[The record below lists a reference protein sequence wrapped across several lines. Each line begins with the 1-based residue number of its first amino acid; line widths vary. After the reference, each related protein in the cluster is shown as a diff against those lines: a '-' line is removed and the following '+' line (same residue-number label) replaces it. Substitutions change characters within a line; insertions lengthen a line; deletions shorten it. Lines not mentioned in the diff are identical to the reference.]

1 MARPHKLRHVFFRPG
16 HRRFVPLGPIEGSRE
31 EITLSLDELE
41 ALRLADLEGLYQ
53 EEAAK
58 HMKISRQTF
67 GNIVQAA
74 HRKVAEFLVHSR
86 TLAIE
91 GGHTR
96 MMERQ
101 YHCRACGHGW
111 SVPRDQARAAACPV
125 CTSPDIHRIHADR
138 TYVCDGCGHA
148 WSVPRDQ
155 PDPEGCPECR
165 GMDLQRIKFHRHGY
179 RREGAESSGE
189 NPRRKAARQYRC
201 ATCGYRWALAR
212 QEGRAQACP
221 QCHGDQVA
229 RMRQQEGAA
238 ADRTAP

>member
-16 HRRFVPLGPIEGSRE
+16 HRRFVPLGHVEEPGE

-74 HRKVAEFLVHSR
+74 HKKVAAFLVHSR

-91 GGHTR
+91 GGHAR

-101 YHCRACGHGW
+101 YRCCACGHAW
-111 SVPRDQARAAACPV
+111 SVPRDRSRAAACPA
-125 CTSPDIHRIHADR
+125 CASPDIQRIHADR

-155 PDPEGCPECR
+155 AEPGACPECQ
-165 GMDLQRIKFHRHGY
+165 GENLHRIKIHRHGH
-179 RREGAESSGE
+179 RREEAEGLE
-189 NPRRKAARQYRC
+189 DEARKKAARQYRC
-201 ATCGYRWALAR
+201 TTCGHRWSLPR
-212 QEGRAQACP
+212 PEGSAPACP
-221 QCHGDQVA
+221 QCRGGLVE
-229 RMRQQEGAA
+229 RVRPP
-238 ADRTAP
+238 DRTAGC

>member
-16 HRRFVPLGPIEGSRE
+16 YRRFVPLGYIEGPGQ

-58 HMKISRQTF
+58 RMKISRQTF

-74 HRKVAEFLVHSR
+74 HRKVAEFLVRSR

-91 GGHTR
+91 GGHAR

-111 SVPRDQARAAACPV
+111 SVPRDQGRAAACPG
-125 CTSPDIHRIHADR
+125 CASQDIQRVHADR
-138 TYVCDGCGHA
+138 TYVCEACGHA
-148 WSVPRDQ
+148 WSAPRDQ
-155 PDPEGCPECR
+155 AEPEACPECR
-165 GMDLQRIKFHRHGY
+165 GGELRRIKVHRHGY
-179 RREGAESSGE
+179 RREEVEGSGDDAPE
-189 NPRRKAARQYRC
+189 KAVRHYRC
-201 ATCGYRWALAR
+201 AACGHAWALPR
-212 QEGRAQACP
+212 QEGKAQACP
-221 QCHGDQVA
+221 QCHGSQVA
-229 RMRQQEGAA
+229 RVRQQEGAA
-238 ADRTAP
+238 SDRPPS